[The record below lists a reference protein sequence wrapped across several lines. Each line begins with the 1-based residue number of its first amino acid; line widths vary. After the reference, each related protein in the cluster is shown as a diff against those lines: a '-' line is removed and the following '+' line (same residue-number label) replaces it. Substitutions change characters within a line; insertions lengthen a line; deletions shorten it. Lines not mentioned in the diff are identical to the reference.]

1 VSYAQATSIAPSAIP
16 VIDIGSLYDGSLA
29 RYRNVADEF
38 LAAAQSVGFF
48 YVKNHSVSKTLIEDA
63 FAVSGDFFSRATE
76 DKERIRVTDRHRGF
90 LSVGQAKMQ
99 GSATK
104 DLKESFIWGREFSS
118 DALTLLADNPLVGSN
133 QWPQFVPRMP
143 QVLNAYFE
151 RCVDLGQSLLR
162 VFAVALDADPEYFA
176 DSFDCTISRGS
187 TLYYPPQPPQLGDKQ
202 FGVAPHTD
210 YGCLTLLYQDQ
221 VGGLQVLGTQGNW
234 IGASPIQDT
243 FVVNVGD
250 LLARW
255 SNGRFRSTPHRVINE
270 SGRTRQS
277 LAVFVDPNFSTP
289 IIPVVKRGETP
300 RYEPT
305 TCGSHILS
313 RFDKSFSYRGA
324 HSQD

>member
-16 VIDIGSLYDGSLA
+16 VIDIGSLIEGSLEQ
-29 RYRNVADEF
+29 YRNVADSF
-38 LAAAQSVGFF
+38 LVAAQSVGFF
-48 YVKNHSVSKTLIEDA
+48 YVKNHKVPKALIDDA
-63 FAVSGDFFSRATE
+63 FAVSADFFSRSTE
-76 DKERIRVTDRHRGF
+76 FKESVRVNDRHRGF

-99 GSATK
+99 GSTTK
-104 DLKESFIWGREFSS
+104 DLKESFIWGREYSA
-118 DALTLLADNPLVGSN
+118 DALTLLADNPLIGRN

-151 RCVDLGQSLLR
+151 RCIELGQSLLR

-176 DSFDCTISRGS
+176 ESFDCTISRGS

-221 VGGLQVLGTQGNW
+221 VAGLQVLGTQGNW
-234 IGASPIQDT
+234 ISASPIQDT

-270 SGRTRQS
+270 SGRSRQS
-277 LAVFVDPNFSTP
+277 LAIFIDPDFATS
-289 IIPVVKRGETP
+289 IVPVVKRGEAA

-313 RFDKSFSYRGA
+313 RFEKSFAYRSA
-324 HSQD
+324 RSHD